1 MSIKQMN
8 ITHEEHDKFVKE
20 HPNGDMLQ
28 LTKWAESKA
37 LTGWYSRRI
46 AVGDGETLTGVAQLL
61 FKKVPKLPYTLCY
74 ISRGFVVDY
83 KDERSVKMLLE
94 LSKEMAKR
102 EKSYAIK
109 IDPDIEVDKSEGV
122 LQFLTTL
129 GFEHKGFEDGLSKTY
144 IQPRMTMIT
153 KIDQSEED
161 LMQSFDKR
169 NRSRV
174 RNSLK
179 RGTELIIGNRDDL
192 KIFAEI
198 MEVTGER
205 DNFLTRDVSY
215 FENIYDHLNPDG
227 DCELFLVKVVP
238 GNVLKD
244 LYKERDALL
253 SEKAKLE
260 ERHQTKK
267 VINQLKD
274 ANEKLSNFAKRI
286 EEMEE
291 LQEKKPDGVYLS
303 GGILI
308 FAGKKSYY
316 LYGAS
321 SNEYREFLPNHRM
334 IIEMMHF
341 AKEKGATKFDFGG
354 TDNNPSQD
362 HEHYGLWAFKKVWGT
377 YLSEKIGEFDYVLNK
392 PLYTA
397 IEKVKPAVTT
407 YKRKIETKIKKK

>member
-1 MSIKQMN
+1 MAIKKMN
-8 ITHEEHDKFVKE
+8 ITHEQHDEFVKQ

-28 LTKWAESKA
+28 LTKWAESKK

-46 AVGDGETLTGVAQLL
+46 AVGDGETLTGVAQML

-83 KDERSVKMLLE
+83 KDEKSVKMLLE
-94 LSKEMAKR
+94 LSKELAR
-102 EKSYAIK
+102 NEKSYAIK
-109 IDPDIEVDKSEGV
+109 IDPDIEVEESEGV
-122 LQFLTTL
+122 LEFLTSL
-129 GFEHKGFEDGLSKTY
+129 GFKHKGFEDGLSKSY

-153 KIDQSEED
+153 RVDQSEED

-179 RGTELIIGNRDDL
+179 RGTDLIIGNRDDL
-192 KIFAEI
+192 KIFAQI
-198 MEVTGER
+198 MEETGER
-205 DNFLTRDVSY
+205 DNFLTRDLSY
-215 FENIYDHLNPDG
+215 FENIYDHLHPDG

-238 GNVLKD
+238 DKVLKD
-244 LYKERDALL
+244 LFKERDALL
-253 SEKAKLE
+253 EEKEKLE
-260 ERHQTKK
+260 NKRQNKK
-267 VINQLKD
+267 VVNQLKD
-274 ANEKLSNFAKRI
+274 AEEKLGNYEKRI
-286 EEMEE
+286 QEMEE
-291 LQEKKPDGVYLS
+291 LKEKKPDGVYLS

-308 FAGKKSYY
+308 FSGKKSYY

-354 TDNNPSQD
+354 TDNNPDQD
-362 HEHYGLWAFKKVWGT
+362 HEHYGLWAFKRVWGT

-392 PLYTA
+392 PIYTA

-407 YKRKIETKIKKK
+407 YKRKIEKKIKRN

>member
-1 MSIKQMN
+1 MTIKKMN
-8 ITHEEHDKFVKE
+8 ITHEQHDEFVKQ

-28 LTKWAESKA
+28 LTKWAESKK

-46 AVGDGETLTGVAQLL
+46 AVGDGEKITGVAQLL

-83 KDERSVKMLLE
+83 KDETSVKVLFE
-94 LSKEMAKR
+94 LSKEIAR
-102 EKSYAIK
+102 NEKSYAIK
-109 IDPDIEVDKSEGV
+109 IDPDIEVDQSEGV
-122 LQFLTTL
+122 LEYLTSL
-129 GFEHKGFEDGLSKTY
+129 GFEHKGFEDGLSKKY

-153 KIDQSEED
+153 KIDQPEED

-179 RGTELIIGNRDDL
+179 RGTELVIGNRDDL
-192 KIFAEI
+192 KIFAKI
-198 MEVTGER
+198 MEETGER

-215 FENIYDHLNPDG
+215 FENIYDHLHPDG

-238 GNVLKD
+238 DTVLKD
-244 LYKERDALL
+244 LFKERDALL
-253 SEKAKLE
+253 EEKEKLTN
-260 ERHQTKK
+260 RRQTKK
-267 VINQLKD
+267 VVNQLND
-274 ANEKLSNFAKRI
+274 ADEKLGNFEKRI
-286 EEMEE
+286 QEMEE
-291 LQEKKPDGVYLS
+291 LKSRKPDGVYLS

-308 FAGKKSYY
+308 FSGKKSYY

-334 IIEMMHF
+334 IIEMMRF
-341 AKEKGATKFDFGG
+341 AKEKGANKFDFGG
-354 TDNNPSQD
+354 TDNNPDQD
-362 HEHYGLWAFKKVWGT
+362 HEHYGLWAFKRVWGT

-397 IEKVKPAVTT
+397 IEKVKPAVVT
-407 YKRKIETKIKKK
+407 YKRKIEKKIKRN

>member
-1 MSIKQMN
+1 MTIKKMN
-8 ITHEEHDKFVKE
+8 ITHEQHDDFVKK

-28 LTKWAESKA
+28 LTKWAESKKH
-37 LTGWYSRRI
+37 TGWYSRRI

-83 KDERSVKMLLE
+83 KDETSVRVLFE
-94 LSKEMAKR
+94 LAKEIAR
-102 EKSYAIK
+102 NEKSYAIK
-109 IDPDIEVDKSEGV
+109 IDPDIEVDQSEGV
-122 LQFLTTL
+122 LEYLTSL
-129 GFEHKGFEDGLSKTY
+129 GFEHKGFEDGLSKKY

-153 KIDQSEED
+153 KIDQPEED

-174 RNSLK
+174 RNALK
-179 RGTELIIGNRDDL
+179 RGTELVIGNRDDL

-215 FENIYDHLNPDG
+215 FENIYDHLHPDG

-238 GNVLKD
+238 DTVLKD
-244 LYKERDALL
+244 LFKERDALL
-253 SEKAKLE
+253 EEKEKLTN
-260 ERHQTKK
+260 RRQTKK
-267 VINQLKD
+267 VVNQLKD
-274 ANEKLSNFAKRI
+274 ADEKLGNYEKRI
-286 EEMEE
+286 QEMEE
-291 LQEKKPDGVYLS
+291 LKVKKPDGVYLS

-308 FAGKKSYY
+308 FSGTKSYY

-334 IIEMMHF
+334 IIEMMRF

-354 TDNNPSQD
+354 TDNNPDQD
-362 HEHYGLWAFKKVWGT
+362 HEHYGLWAFKRVWGT

-397 IEKVKPAVTT
+397 IEKVKPAVVT
-407 YKRKIETKIKKK
+407 YKRKIEKKIKRN

>member
-1 MSIKQMN
+1 MAIKKMN
-8 ITHEEHDKFVKE
+8 ITHEQHDEFVKQ

-28 LTKWAESKA
+28 LTKWAESKK

-46 AVGDGETLTGVAQLL
+46 AVGDGETLTGVAQML

-83 KDERSVKMLLE
+83 KDEKSVKMLLE
-94 LSKEMAKR
+94 LSKELAR
-102 EKSYAIK
+102 NEKSYAIK
-109 IDPDIEVDKSEGV
+109 IDPDIEVEESEGV
-122 LQFLTTL
+122 LEFLTFL
-129 GFEHKGFEDGLSKTY
+129 GFKHKGFEDGLSKSY

-153 KIDQSEED
+153 KVDQSEED

-179 RGTELIIGNRDDL
+179 RGTDLIIGNRDDL
-192 KIFAEI
+192 KIFAQI
-198 MEVTGER
+198 MEETGER
-205 DNFLTRDVSY
+205 DNFLTRDLSY
-215 FENIYDHLNPDG
+215 FENIYDHLHPDG

-238 GNVLKD
+238 DKVLKD
-244 LYKERDALL
+244 LFKERDALL
-253 SEKAKLE
+253 EEKEKLE
-260 ERHQTKK
+260 NKRQNKK
-267 VINQLKD
+267 VVNQLKD
-274 ANEKLSNFAKRI
+274 AEEKLGNYEKRI
-286 EEMEE
+286 QEMEE
-291 LQEKKPDGVYLS
+291 LKEKKPDGVYLS

-308 FAGKKSYY
+308 FSGKKSYY

-334 IIEMMHF
+334 IIEMMRF

-354 TDNNPSQD
+354 TDNNPDQD
-362 HEHYGLWAFKKVWGT
+362 HEHYGLWAFKRVWGT

-392 PLYTA
+392 PIYTA

-407 YKRKIETKIKKK
+407 YKRKIEKKIKRN